1 MQSGQTVALLQRN
14 EQQPDAEEFDREYWG
29 LVYIVLRDNVF
40 GRSVMQ
46 GLKGMVREV
55 AKFRVPVL
63 EVAPEVANCWRPP
76 LRSRL
81 SAIRY
86 SLTDLLRILNGLG
99 LVIGVGLGM

>member
-46 GLKGMVREV
+46 GLKGMVRGL
-55 AKFRVPVL
+55 PVL
-63 EVAPEVANCWRPP
+63 EVAPEVAHCWRPP
-76 LRSRL
+76 LWSRFN
-81 SAIRY
+81 AI
-86 SLTDLLRILNGLG
+86 
-99 LVIGVGLGM
+99 V